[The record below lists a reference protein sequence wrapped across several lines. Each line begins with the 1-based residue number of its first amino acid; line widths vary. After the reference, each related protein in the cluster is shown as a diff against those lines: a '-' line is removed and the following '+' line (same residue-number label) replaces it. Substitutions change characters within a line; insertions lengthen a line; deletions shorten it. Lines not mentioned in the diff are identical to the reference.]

1 MPITSI
7 SASIINGLKKLATNL
22 VYAYHPPITKPSS
35 INSITYTSLPLFATP
50 TTSTTPT
57 NISGIGTS
65 LGMLLSKSVPLF
77 TFFPVGGYLVLLYK
91 SKAIPLFSYLLSEF
105 PTQ

>member
-35 INSITYTSLPLFATP
+35 TIFLLKRPASENILSLISVRGRIISVLRGLFDT
-50 TTSTTPT
+50 
-57 NISGIGTS
+57 
-65 LGMLLSKSVPLF
+65 
-77 TFFPVGGYLVLLYK
+77 
-91 SKAIPLFSYLLSEF
+91 
-105 PTQ
+105 